1 MRLRLGALLSS
12 MWLTW
17 TWVIRVA
24 IAEGQLDM
32 ADNDNELVNPGQTLW
47 KWKTTEDVLREMG
60 SK

>member
-1 MRLRLGALLSS
+1 